1 MTSQSVSPTI
11 ERLQAARRW
20 DEANGTVVPTPKP
33 PPPTVVDLLPT
44 SIFQDD
50 ASSWLISKIAAPAT
64 NVCIERQA
72 NNAVNP
78 SNTSPVSQDFDDDD
92 MHPLESAPSLPVTML
107 LKSKSIEETAITHSF
122 RISYSRINMLS
133 IAMSVLA
140 SHSEALSF
148 QDLKHSMETLADLV
162 RQIDKRKSLMKMK
175 QFALI
180 ETLRTC
186 PFVRFQEDRTNLHM
200 SKVSLVELSS
210 LNQYE
215 VNR

>member
-1 MTSQSVSPTI
+1 
-11 ERLQAARRW
+11 
-20 DEANGTVVPTPKP
+20 
-33 PPPTVVDLLPT
+33 
-44 SIFQDD
+44 
-50 ASSWLISKIAAPAT
+50 
-64 NVCIERQA
+64 
-72 NNAVNP
+72 
-78 SNTSPVSQDFDDDD
+78 
-92 MHPLESAPSLPVTML
+92 
-107 LKSKSIEETAITHSF
+107 
-122 RISYSRINMLS
+122 MLS